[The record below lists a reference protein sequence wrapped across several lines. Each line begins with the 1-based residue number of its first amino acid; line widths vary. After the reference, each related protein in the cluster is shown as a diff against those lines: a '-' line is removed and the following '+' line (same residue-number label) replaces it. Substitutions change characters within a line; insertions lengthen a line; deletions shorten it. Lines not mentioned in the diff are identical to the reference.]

1 MLVLCFSARSPIY
14 SHLSASLNGLTTI
27 RSFGAQ
33 SILVKEFD
41 KIQDLHSSSFYLFIA
56 TSRAFGFWLDL
67 FCVIY
72 IAAVTLSFFIFGG
85 EGGNVGLAITQAL
98 AMTGMVQ
105 WGMRQSAELENTMT
119 AVERVVEYETVDPED
134 ELEATG
140 DRKPPPSWPQQGE
153 IIFDKLSLRYFPTL
167 DSDTVLKELDF
178 DIKPMEKVNKSG
190 IRLKTIKICRSYL

>member
-1 MLVLCFSARSPIY
+1 M
-14 SHLSASLNGLTTI
+14 SASLNGLTTI

-33 SILVKEFD
+33 NILVKEFD

-134 ELEATG
+134 DLEASG

-153 IIFDKLSLRYFPTL
+153 IIFDKLSLRYFPTP
-167 DSDTVLKELDF
+167 DADTVLKELDF
-178 DIKPMEKVNKSG
+178 DIKPMEKV
-190 IRLKTIKICRSYL
+190 IKTEKG

>member
-1 MLVLCFSARSPIY
+1 M
-14 SHLSASLNGLTTI
+14 NGLTTI

-33 SILVKEFD
+33 TILIKEFD
-41 KIQDLHSSSFYLFIA
+41 KIQDLHSSAFYLFIS

-72 IAAVTLSFFIFGG
+72 IAVVTIGFFVFGG

-134 ELEATG
+134 ELEASG
-140 DRKPPPSWPQQGE
+140 DRKPPASWPQQGE
-153 IIFDKLSLRYFPTL
+153 IIFDKLSLRYFP
-167 DSDTVLKELDF
+167 DSSADLVLKELDF
-178 DIKPMEKVNKSG
+178 DIKPMEKVKKN
-190 IRLKTIKICRSYL
+190 II